1 MDDFESFE
9 FIDYTTSGP
18 WERFIIQIEDCLKKW
33 GLTHNSYGVFDP
45 SHSSPSSTTNSGSPS
60 GQDSDNTHPSSTLST
75 PPSPPVRELYHRKE
89 IVTLDE
95 ASYLL
100 SYQYHPAKA
109 RILAGVQGIDLDF
122 LPTTLESIQHHLLH
136 RWTGL
141 THILVLTPLA
151 AQTDAIVDLGSAKLL
166 LSSFAIAFQNT
177 GCNIPV
183 FVPTGQPRSMT
194 FTGLSIQPQVG
205 VAKEEM
211 GLEET
216 EEDQAIE
223 VRFNT
228 VLVPY
233 PPAQYTN
240 LSGILDL
247 FIERMGI
254 EDEDEEDR
262 GYGGYGG
269 YGSGGGSGGGNGG
282 GYSQKV
288 KEQILVS
295 GYFTYPLDNWYED
308 DWQKFTSLAAPKD
321 GSDQSIHTL
330 PFGPVQDPLKSL
342 QLVARF
348 VSAPST
354 IYLNTK
360 NLTDMDA
367 SQANIWTISAGFKND
382 DYGVL
387 SGILED
393 AIASWNMETSST
405 TSSNR
410 AGREDGADKSSYGSL
425 LRKGARLIQ
434 GTIAMVDVDDVNSI
448 VEALFRPWP
457 EDSIEYK
464 GRTAV
469 PRSRMESFKNNRLIS
484 AKELSLHFRHATVVP
499 CNSFLWKMQQYLVD
513 VISPDS
519 DISYPTTF
527 MGFMKAVWA
536 EAIKE
541 FVQRWERKE
550 LVPLV
555 DIYEFDSQDLSEEG
569 TEATSSRSRKRQPTI
584 DLRFNLLH
592 QKLSM
597 LNCCIARE
605 NDLAAFSSPTS
616 SRSQAGSVH
625 ADSDEGSA
633 KSPLGSI
640 SSQRS
645 PTSLSEEKPDHPK
658 AVTEDK
664 EVPDSSTT
672 APAPSEQGSPEQVAG
687 SLDAMTI
694 SDSQSPEETKSPQ
707 LRSKPSVEDDYEAEG
722 GLEQLKDLLLLE
734 TKAPLVIPRLQE
746 HGYLTE
752 DMIQDQEDMF
762 ENLGSSSDAAK
773 IRMEL
778 QSVQLRSDMEAF
790 KAANPGC
797 VLGDFVRWHS
807 PKDWDEEHGR
817 MSTRMQ
823 DAGNFWQEL
832 WAKSKPIPAHRQKPL
847 FDHRQEAEKVLTY
860 LKKLSGNQLFVQLL
874 PTAFLL
880 AYDTLVSH
888 PISPLINIVTESLK
902 SLAQELTDFR
912 WHELARVGS
921 SQGSEGGA
929 TSLDLKPILSKFRE
943 VELLMGRAL
952 SLARKFPEQYSL
964 IQRILQDTESEVEDG
979 LERQCVHQLF
989 VPKAS
994 IQSSFPKPN
1003 SREFVMETFDPS
1015 SLSFVAAA
1023 DETGWHSRPLQRR
1036 MYACFRDAEVRI
1048 VEAVAKDGMFM

>member
-18 WERFIIQIEDCLKKW
+18 WEKFIIQIEDCLKKW
-33 GLTHNSYGVFDP
+33 GLVHNSYGVFDP
-45 SHSSPSSTTNSGSPS
+45 SRPSPSDTTTTTNPHFS
-60 GQDSDNTHPSSTLST
+60 GQDGDSASSTSLPST

-89 IVTLDE
+89 IIALED

-109 RILAGVQGIDLDF
+109 RLLAGVQGIDLDF
-122 LPTTLESIQHHLLH
+122 LPTTLEGIQHHLLH
-136 RWTGL
+136 RWSGL
-141 THILVLTPLA
+141 THILVLAPLSNP
-151 AQTDAIVDLGSAKLL
+151 DAIVDLGSAKLL

-183 FVPTGQPRSMT
+183 FVPTGQPRNMT
-194 FTGLSIQPQVG
+194 FTGLSIQPQLG
-205 VAKEEM
+205 VAKDEL

-254 EDEDEEDR
+254 EDEYVEDGV
-262 GYGGYGG
+262 GYSGDGGD
-269 YGSGGGSGGGNGG
+269 GNGTE
-282 GYSQKV
+282 GYSLAV

-295 GYFTYPLDNWYED
+295 GYFTYPLDNWYDD
-308 DWQKFTSLAAPKD
+308 DWQNFATTEVAPKEE
-321 GSDQSIHTL
+321 GSSQQSSSRHTL

-367 SQANIWTISAGFKND
+367 SQANIWTISANFKKND

-410 AGREDGADKSSYGSL
+410 AGREEGVDKSSYGSL

-448 VEALFRPWP
+448 VEALFRQRP
-457 EDSIEYK
+457 ETSIEK
-464 GRTAV
+464 SGAA
-469 PRSRMESFKNNRLIS
+469 PRSRTESFKNNMLIS

-536 EAIKE
+536 EAVKE
-541 FVQRWERKE
+541 FVWRWERKE
-550 LVPLV
+550 LVPLP
-555 DIYEFDSQDLSEEG
+555 
-569 TEATSSRSRKRQPTI
+569 AI

-605 NDLAAFSSPTS
+605 NDLATFSPPTS
-616 SRSQAGSVH
+616 SRSQTGSEKSLSGSV
-625 ADSDEGSA
+625 
-633 KSPLGSI
+633 
-640 SSQRS
+640 SSQGSPSPAAEKLDLIKETTADKEDSGS
-645 PTSLSEEKPDHPK
+645 PTSTLP
-658 AVTEDK
+658 
-664 EVPDSSTT
+664 SSRI
-672 APAPSEQGSPEQVAG
+672 ESPEQVTG
-687 SLDAMTI
+687 SLDTMAI
-694 SDSQSPEETKSPQ
+694 SEAQSPEETSPQ
-707 LRSKPSVEDDYEAEG
+707 QSRSKSRVEDDYVAEG

-734 TKAPLVIPRLQE
+734 TKAPLMIPRLQE
-746 HGYLTE
+746 YGYLTE
-752 DMIQDQEDMF
+752 DMIQDREDMF

-773 IRMEL
+773 IRTEL
-778 QSVQLRSDMEAF
+778 QSAQLQSDMEAF

-797 VLGDFVRWHS
+797 VIGDFVRWHS

-847 FDHRQEAEKVLTY
+847 FDHREEAEKVLAY
-860 LKKLSGNQLFVQLL
+860 LKRLSGSQLFVQLL

-888 PISPLINIVTESLK
+888 PISPLISVVAESLK

-912 WHELARVGS
+912 WDELAHVGTH
-921 SQGSEGGA
+921 QGGSEGGA

-964 IQRILQDTESEVEDG
+964 IQKILQYTESEVEDG

-989 VPKAS
+989 TPKAS
-994 IQSSFPKPN
+994 ISSFPKPT

-1015 SLSFVAAA
+1015 SLSFVAAV
-1023 DETGWHSRPLQRR
+1023 DETGWHARPLQRR

-1048 VEAVAKDGMFM
+1048 VEAIAKDGMFM

>member
-1 MDDFESFE
+1 
-9 FIDYTTSGP
+9 
-18 WERFIIQIEDCLKKW
+18 
-33 GLTHNSYGVFDP
+33 
-45 SHSSPSSTTNSGSPS
+45 
-60 GQDSDNTHPSSTLST
+60 
-75 PPSPPVRELYHRKE
+75 
-89 IVTLDE
+89 
-95 ASYLL
+95 
-100 SYQYHPAKA
+100 
-109 RILAGVQGIDLDF
+109 
-122 LPTTLESIQHHLLH
+122 
-136 RWTGL
+136 
-141 THILVLTPLA
+141 
-151 AQTDAIVDLGSAKLL
+151 
-166 LSSFAIAFQNT
+166 
-177 GCNIPV
+177 
-183 FVPTGQPRSMT
+183 
-194 FTGLSIQPQVG
+194 
-205 VAKEEM
+205 
-211 GLEET
+211 
-216 EEDQAIE
+216 
-223 VRFNT
+223 
-228 VLVPY
+228 
-233 PPAQYTN
+233 
-240 LSGILDL
+240 
-247 FIERMGI
+247 
-254 EDEDEEDR
+254 
-262 GYGGYGG
+262 
-269 YGSGGGSGGGNGG
+269 
-282 GYSQKV
+282 
-288 KEQILVS
+288 
-295 GYFTYPLDNWYED
+295 
-308 DWQKFTSLAAPKD
+308 
-321 GSDQSIHTL
+321 
-330 PFGPVQDPLKSL
+330 
-342 QLVARF
+342 
-348 VSAPST
+348 
-354 IYLNTK
+354 
-360 NLTDMDA
+360 MDA

-448 VEALFRPWP
+448 VEALFRPRP

-555 DIYEFDSQDLSEEG
+555 DIYEFDSQYLSEEG
-569 TEATSSRSRKRQPTI
+569 TEATSSRSRKRQPAI

-605 NDLAAFSSPTS
+605 NGLTAFSSPTS

-672 APAPSEQGSPEQVAG
+672 EPAPSEQGSPEQVAG

-734 TKAPLVIPRLQE
+734 TKAPLVIPRLQV
-746 HGYLTE
+746 H
-752 DMIQDQEDMF
+752 
-762 ENLGSSSDAAK
+762 
-773 IRMEL
+773 
-778 QSVQLRSDMEAF
+778 
-790 KAANPGC
+790 
-797 VLGDFVRWHS
+797 
-807 PKDWDEEHGR
+807 
-817 MSTRMQ
+817 
-823 DAGNFWQEL
+823 
-832 WAKSKPIPAHRQKPL
+832 
-847 FDHRQEAEKVLTY
+847 DHRYV
-860 LKKLSGNQLFVQLL
+860 FV
-874 PTAFLL
+874 
-880 AYDTLVSH
+880 
-888 PISPLINIVTESLK
+888 
-902 SLAQELTDFR
+902 
-912 WHELARVGS
+912 
-921 SQGSEGGA
+921 
-929 TSLDLKPILSKFRE
+929 
-943 VELLMGRAL
+943 
-952 SLARKFPEQYSL
+952 
-964 IQRILQDTESEVEDG
+964 
-979 LERQCVHQLF
+979 
-989 VPKAS
+989 
-994 IQSSFPKPN
+994 
-1003 SREFVMETFDPS
+1003 
-1015 SLSFVAAA
+1015 
-1023 DETGWHSRPLQRR
+1023 
-1036 MYACFRDAEVRI
+1036 
-1048 VEAVAKDGMFM
+1048 

>member
-33 GLTHNSYGVFDP
+33 GLVHNSYGVFDP
-45 SHSSPSSTTNSGSPS
+45 SHSSPSSTTTNSGSLS
-60 GQDSDNTHPSSTLST
+60 GQDSDNTSSSSTPST
-75 PPSPPVRELYHRKE
+75 PPSPPARELYHRKE

-95 ASYLL
+95 VSYLL

-109 RILAGVQGIDLDF
+109 CILAGVQGIDLDF
-122 LPTTLESIQHHLLH
+122 LPTTLKSIQHHLLH

-141 THILVLTPLA
+141 THILVLAPLT

-183 FVPTGQPRSMT
+183 FVPTGQSRSMT

-254 EDEDEEDR
+254 EDEEEEER
-262 GYGGYGG
+262 GYAGYGD
-269 YGSGGGSGGGNGG
+269 GGGSGGGDGG

-295 GYFTYPLDNWYED
+295 GYFTYPLENWYDD
-308 DWQKFTSLAAPKD
+308 DWQKFAPLAAPKD
-321 GSDQSIHTL
+321 GSCPSIHML

-367 SQANIWTISAGFKND
+367 SQANIWTISASFKND

-410 AGREDGADKSSYGSL
+410 AGREDGVDKSSYSSL

-448 VEALFRPWP
+448 VEALFRPRP
-457 EDSIEYK
+457 ENSIENK
-464 GRTAV
+464 GKATV

-513 VISPDS
+513 VISPES

-536 EAIKE
+536 ETVKE
-541 FVQRWERKE
+541 LAQRWERRE

-555 DIYEFDSQDLSEEG
+555 DVFEFESPDPFEEG
-569 TEATSSRSRKRQPTI
+569 KEATSSGSRKRQLMI

-605 NDLAAFSSPTS
+605 NELAAFSAQTS
-616 SRSQAGSVH
+616 SRPHAESVA
-625 ADSDEGSA
+625 ADSDENRQ
-633 KSPLGSI
+633 KSPLGSV
-640 SSQRS
+640 SSQHS
-645 PTSLSEEKPDHPK
+645 PTSLSEEKLDHAK
-658 AVTEDK
+658 AATEKKD
-664 EVPDSSTT
+664 VLDSPTT
-672 APAPSEQGSPEQVAG
+672 ASLPSEQESPEQVTE
-687 SLDAMTI
+687 SFDAITI
-694 SDSQSPEETKSPQ
+694 FDAQPSGETKSPQ
-707 LRSKPSVEDDYEAEG
+707 SQSKLSVEDDCEAEG

-773 IRMEL
+773 IRTEL
-778 QSVQLRSDMEAF
+778 QSVQLRSGKLNRHIM
-790 KAANPGC
+790 
-797 VLGDFVRWHS
+797 DFLCLKIAKLTLDPILRRHGSVQSRQ
-807 PKDWDEEHGR
+807 PKVCPW
-817 MSTRMQ
+817 
-823 DAGNFWQEL
+823 
-832 WAKSKPIPAHRQKPL
+832 
-847 FDHRQEAEKVLTY
+847 
-860 LKKLSGNQLFVQLL
+860 LL

-888 PISPLINIVTESLK
+888 PISPLISIVTESLK

-912 WHELARVGS
+912 WDELPCVGS

-929 TSLDLKPILSKFRE
+929 TSLDLKPILSKFCE

-979 LERQCVHQLF
+979 IERQCVHQLF
-989 VPKAS
+989 ASKAS

-1036 MYACFRDAEVRI
+1036 MYACFRDAETKER
-1048 VEAVAKDGMFM
+1048 KK

>member
-1 MDDFESFE
+1 M
-9 FIDYTTSGP
+9 
-18 WERFIIQIEDCLKKW
+18 
-33 GLTHNSYGVFDP
+33 
-45 SHSSPSSTTNSGSPS
+45 
-60 GQDSDNTHPSSTLST
+60 
-75 PPSPPVRELYHRKE
+75 
-89 IVTLDE
+89 
-95 ASYLL
+95 
-100 SYQYHPAKA
+100 
-109 RILAGVQGIDLDF
+109 
-122 LPTTLESIQHHLLH
+122 
-136 RWTGL
+136 
-141 THILVLTPLA
+141 
-151 AQTDAIVDLGSAKLL
+151 
-166 LSSFAIAFQNT
+166 
-177 GCNIPV
+177 
-183 FVPTGQPRSMT
+183 
-194 FTGLSIQPQVG
+194 
-205 VAKEEM
+205 
-211 GLEET
+211 
-216 EEDQAIE
+216 
-223 VRFNT
+223 
-228 VLVPY
+228 
-233 PPAQYTN
+233 
-240 LSGILDL
+240 
-247 FIERMGI
+247 
-254 EDEDEEDR
+254 
-262 GYGGYGG
+262 
-269 YGSGGGSGGGNGG
+269 
-282 GYSQKV
+282 
-288 KEQILVS
+288 
-295 GYFTYPLDNWYED
+295 
-308 DWQKFTSLAAPKD
+308 
-321 GSDQSIHTL
+321 L

-367 SQANIWTISAGFKND
+367 SQANIWTISASFKND

-410 AGREDGADKSSYGSL
+410 AGREDGVDKSSYSSL

-448 VEALFRPWP
+448 VEALFRPRP
-457 EDSIEYK
+457 ENSIENK
-464 GRTAV
+464 GKATV

-513 VISPDS
+513 VISPES

-536 EAIKE
+536 ETVKE
-541 FVQRWERKE
+541 LAQRWERRE

-555 DIYEFDSQDLSEEG
+555 DVFEFESPDPFEEG
-569 TEATSSRSRKRQPTI
+569 KEATSSGSRKRQLMI

-597 LNCCIARE
+597 LN
-605 NDLAAFSSPTS
+605 S
-616 SRSQAGSVH
+616 
-625 ADSDEGSA
+625 ADSDENRQ
-633 KSPLGSI
+633 KSPLGSV
-640 SSQRS
+640 SSQHS
-645 PTSLSEEKPDHPK
+645 PTSLSEEKLDHAK
-658 AVTEDK
+658 AATEKKD
-664 EVPDSSTT
+664 VLDSPTT
-672 APAPSEQGSPEQVAG
+672 ASLPSEQESPEQVTE
-687 SLDAMTI
+687 SFDAITI
-694 SDSQSPEETKSPQ
+694 FDAQPSGETKSPQ
-707 LRSKPSVEDDYEAEG
+707 SQSKLSVEDDCEAEG

-773 IRMEL
+773 IRTEL

-790 KAANPGC
+790 KAANP
-797 VLGDFVRWHS
+797 R
-807 PKDWDEEHGR
+807 
-817 MSTRMQ
+817 
-823 DAGNFWQEL
+823 
-832 WAKSKPIPAHRQKPL
+832 
-847 FDHRQEAEKVLTY
+847 
-860 LKKLSGNQLFVQLL
+860 LL

-888 PISPLINIVTESLK
+888 PISPLISIVTESLK

-912 WHELARVGS
+912 WDELPCVGS

-929 TSLDLKPILSKFRE
+929 TSLDLKPILSKFCE

-979 LERQCVHQLF
+979 IERQCVHQLF
-989 VPKAS
+989 ASKAS

-1048 VEAVAKDGMFM
+1048 VEAIAKDGMFM